1 MSIFNVFTLMGGLAL
16 FMYGMDVMGKA
27 LEKAAGSK
35 LSSILGKMTASPLR
49 GFLLGLGV
57 TAVIQSSSAT
67 TVMVVGFVNSGIMT
81 LKQAIG
87 IIMGANVGTTVTAW
101 ILSLTGLQGDS
112 FIIKMMKPSSFAPVL
127 AFIGLL
133 LYMGSKKDKKKNI
146 GVVLLGFT
154 ILMTG
159 MDMMSGAVKP
169 LSTIPQFQQLFVTF
183 QNPVIGVLVGAVVT
197 AVIQS
202 SSASVGILQALSS
215 TGAVTFGSALPII
228 MGQNIGTCITAIL
241 SSFGTTK
248 NAKRTAAVH
257 LYFNITGVVIF
268 MVLFYGL
275 NSFMDFTFV
284 SSVIDQK
291 GIALVHTA
299 FNIVATVILLPC
311 AGLLEKMAMATIKDD
326 AADEEFAMLDERL
339 LLTPSIA
346 VERSRTIVAEMADI
360 ALDGFI
366 KSTEAIARY
375 TDELFDEVR
384 GMEKHVDKYE
394 DKLGT
399 YLVQLAEQ
407 DMSSVDNHEVSKILH
422 VINDFER
429 VSDYSVNVVGAAR
442 EMQEKSI
449 TFSGEAMKEIDVL
462 KAATTE
468 LTELTREAFKN
479 NDTEIAEEVEPLQHV
494 INEMIMEIKNNHI
507 SRLKNKE
514 CTIELGFVLSDV
526 LNAYERGA
534 AHCSNIA
541 IAVLEAAKDSFS
553 PHESSRSY
561 RKDERSAYQENY
573 AKYKT
578 KYTAVKA

>member
-1 MSIFNVFTLMGGLAL
+1 MSIFNVFSLMGGLAL

-35 LSSILGKMTASPLR
+35 LSAILGRMTASPLR

-67 TVMVVGFVNSGIMT
+67 TVMVVGFVNSGIMS

-133 LYMGSKKDKKKNI
+133 MYMGSKKDKKKNI
-146 GVVLLGFT
+146 GTVLLGFT

-159 MDMMSGAVKP
+159 MDMMSEAVKP
-169 LSTIPQFQQLFVTF
+169 LSTIPQFQQLFVMF

-268 MVLFYGL
+268 MAGFYGL
-275 NSFMDFTFV
+275 NAIFDFPFV
-284 SSVIDQK
+284 ANVIDQK

-299 FNIVATVILLPC
+299 FNVVATAILLPC

-326 AADEEFAMLDERL
+326 KESEEFALLDTL
-339 LLTPSIA
+339 LLNTPSIA
-346 VERSRTIVAEMADI
+346 VERSRTVVNEMAKT
-360 ALDGFI
+360 ALNGFI
-366 KSTEAIARY
+366 KSTSSINSIS
-375 TDELFDEVR
+375 DEFVNEIKQ
-384 GMEKHVDKYE
+384 MEKTVDKYE

-399 YLVQLAEQ
+399 YLVQLTEQ
-407 DMSSVDNHEVSKILH
+407 DMSSEDSHQVSKILH

-429 VSDYSVNVVGAAR
+429 ISDYSVNVVNTAT
-442 EMQEKSI
+442 EMMEKQVK
-449 TFSGEAMKEIDVL
+449 FSDEAMREISVL
-462 KAATTE
+462 ENATHQLMNLTAKAFADDDIQT
-468 LTELTREAFKN
+468 AY
-479 NDTEIAEEVEPLQHV
+479 EIEPLQHV
-494 INEMIMEIKNNHI
+494 ISEMIMQIKDNHI
-507 SRLKNKE
+507 MRLRNKE
-514 CTIELGFVLSDV
+514 CTIELGFVLSDL
-526 LNAYERGA
+526 LNAYERAA
-534 AHCSNIA
+534 AHCSNVA
-541 IAVLEAAKDSFS
+541 IAVIESASAGFA
-553 PHESSRSY
+553 PHESSRNY
-561 RKDERSAYQENY
+561 RRDEESSYQEIYRNN
-573 AKYKT
+573 
-578 KYTAVKA
+578 KARFSLI